1 MNNTVKWLA
10 LALQFSIMLTVLGF
24 GLTATWQ
31 EATHLLRTPKLL
43 ARTVVSMNVIMPIIA
58 AVLASIFPLPL
69 EVKAALVALTLSP
82 VPPIIQKGQLT
93 AGGRR
98 EYVVGLMVAMS
109 LVAIILV
116 PLAVVIL
123 NPVLGSAAV
132 VAPLTV
138 AKIMLKT
145 VFAPLFV
152 GLLIRQWFP
161 AAEKASGAILAV
173 ASILLLLGVALL
185 LFGLWP
191 VTRSYLGNGVV
202 LMLAVLAAIGLG
214 VGHLMGGPLPGDRT
228 VLAIS
233 TSSRHPAVALA
244 IATSGPLT
252 ADLVKQ
258 ELAIILLYV
267 VAAMI
272 LGIPYKKW
280 RARTAGETL
289 QNARSKV

>member
-1 MNNTVKWLA
+1 MNAVKWLS
-10 LALQFSIMLTVLGF
+10 LALQFSIMLMVLGF
-24 GLTATWQ
+24 GLTATWH
-31 EATHLLRTPKLL
+31 EATYLLRTPKLL
-43 ARTVVSMNVIMPIIA
+43 ARTVVSMNIIMPVIA

-69 EVKAALVALTLSP
+69 EVKAALVALALSP
-82 VPPIIQKGQLT
+82 VPPMIQKSQLT

-116 PLAVVIL
+116 PLAVLIF
-123 NPVLGSAAV
+123 NRVLGSAAV
-132 VAPLTV
+132 VTPLTV

-173 ASILLLLGVALL
+173 AGILLVLGVALL
-185 LFGLWP
+185 LIGLWP

-202 LMLAVLAAIGLG
+202 LMLTVLAAIGLG

-252 ADLVKQ
+252 EDLVKQ
-258 ELAIILLYV
+258 ELAVILLYV
-267 VAAMI
+267 LAAMI
-272 LGIPYKKW
+272 LAIPYKKW
-280 RARTAGETL
+280 RARTAGAPL
-289 QNARSKV
+289 RDASNKA